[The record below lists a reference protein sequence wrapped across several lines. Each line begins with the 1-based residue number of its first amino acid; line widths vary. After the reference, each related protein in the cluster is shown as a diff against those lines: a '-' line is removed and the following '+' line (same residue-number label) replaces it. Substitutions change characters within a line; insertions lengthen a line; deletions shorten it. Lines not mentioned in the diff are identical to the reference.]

1 VGVVLGSLYPAKRPG
16 FVLDAAD
23 RIRDAVPDFQLVVI
37 GDGPDRGLVDA
48 AARSRPWVR
57 VLGART
63 GDAMVDAAATG
74 DVLLNP
80 GLVGLAVLDAFAL
93 EIPMITIAGDHHS
106 PEIEYLEDGENGIV
120 LPRDT
125 TAPGF
130 AAATIALIGD
140 TGMQQR
146 LQEGCRDAA
155 RRYSVEAMADNFAAG
170 IGAALQVRANG
181 PDRG

>member
-1 VGVVLGSLYPAKRPG
+1 
-16 FVLDAAD
+16 
-23 RIRDAVPDFQLVVI
+23 
-37 GDGPDRGLVDA
+37 
-48 AARSRPWVR
+48 
-57 VLGART
+57 
-63 GDAMVDAAATG
+63 
-74 DVLLNP
+74 
-80 GLVGLAVLDAFAL
+80 VLDAFAL